1 MIMINSRICI
11 AFVLTFSLI
20 FIAGCGRQQT
30 TEHQIHSDALFSVS
44 DFNPLENFNV
54 PDKTLNLDYTNAFTD
69 GFVIPS
75 IQQTANGLFKFS
87 FKIKN
92 GSGKPS
98 RFAFKIFYQNES
110 YKVPEYDSLANRMSE
125 FASENFYGSWED
137 STITFKLSN
146 EIPSDNSFHTV
157 QDSFRIVGNPRN
169 EKRYMENGVNQ
180 RWKRNPRV
188 GAYSFL
194 LVIID
199 EATYK
204 KKVIPD
210 FIENIGNTSKGEFIN
225 PYFYFIHGDGSK
237 IPELVTTKTGPLLK
251 VIAKPDA
258 KTGIY
263 INSYNFEKDKFGQY
277 FTSTCGQD
285 SGVYRDAAYEQ
296 FINNLDPSMRFD
308 NIPVVR
314 DVMADDYSF
323 TDYNWD
329 MAFYKRH
336 ETISTLPA
344 VASRPCEN
352 VTVDQSTGKLTLINP
367 GCKEGQWRKQSVG
380 IRTRHGFTYGKYRL
394 KCKLTELLNKNN
406 VWNGLTNAIWL
417 LNQQHGGAWN
427 YRRACKKEGYMASYW
442 GGENDKRTE
451 LIDYSEIDFEILKTP
466 PYCPSEIFPPVIQIP
481 SPSKNDKKAWNV
493 PFSED
498 LKGSETMITVACTN
512 WDMACLEPKN
522 FASGCSEIS
531 YDNKKFSS
539 HRWTKNYRA
548 LTQKQYESDDELFAG
563 EFYYFEI
570 EWKPN
575 EIIWR
580 IGPNPEK
587 MRVVGYMNDEISTI
601 PNNQM
606 TLIVTQEYH
615 NTKWWPG
622 SPFIQENIPF
632 PSKDLIGEI
641 YELVIE

>member
-1 MIMINSRICI
+1 MIMNKYKSGLILVFSLCL
-11 AFVLTFSLI
+11 AFVIACHQEKNVEGNAQKNTTFS
-20 FIAGCGRQQT
+20 IADFYPIGNLNKPD
-30 TEHQIHSDALFSVS
+30 SVLF
-44 DFNPLENFNV
+44 
-54 PDKTLNLDYTNAFTD
+54 LDYTNAYTE

-75 IQQTANGLFKFS
+75 IRQTANGLFTFS

-92 GSGKPS
+92 TSGSPS
-98 RFAFKIFYQNES
+98 RFAYKIYYQNES
-110 YKVPEYDSLANRMSE
+110 YKVPELDSLTGKMSE
-125 FASENFYGSWED
+125 FAHENFYGSWED
-137 STITFKLSN
+137 STVSFRMSDV
-146 EIPSDNSFHTV
+146 IPSDDSFHAV

-169 EKRYMENGVNQ
+169 EYRYRENGVNQ

-188 GAYSFL
+188 GNYSFL
-194 LVIID
+194 LVVID
-199 EATYK
+199 ESVYK
-204 KKVIPD
+204 KNAIPD
-210 FIENIGNTSKGEFIN
+210 FIGFIGKANNGQFVN
-225 PYFYFIHGDGSK
+225 PYYYFIYGEGSK
-237 IPELVTTKTGPLLK
+237 ISNLISTRSPSVLK
-251 VIAKPDA
+251 VAARPDA
-258 KTGIY
+258 KNGIY
-263 INSYNFEKDKFGQY
+263 INDYNFDANRFGQY
-277 FTSTCGQD
+277 FTASCGQD
-285 SGVYRDAAYEQ
+285 SNVYKNAAFEQ
-296 FINNLDPSMRFD
+296 FINNQDPSMRFD

-314 DVMADDYSF
+314 DVMADDYSY

-329 MAFYKRH
+329 MAFYKKE

-344 VASRPCEN
+344 VSSKPCEN
-352 VTVDQSTGKLTLINP
+352 VLVDQTTGKLTLINP
-367 GCKEGQWRKQSVG
+367 GCKEGQWKKQSVG

-427 YRRACKKEGYMASYW
+427 YRRACRKEGYMATYW
-442 GGENDKRTE
+442 GGDNDKRTE

-481 SPSKNDKKAWNV
+481 SPDKNNKKAWNV

-498 LKGSETMITVACTN
+498 LKGSEPMITVACTN
-512 WDMACLEPKN
+512 WDMACWEPEN
-522 FASGCSEIS
+522 FASGCNDIV
-531 YDNKKFSS
+531 YNDKKFSS

-548 LTQKQYESDDELFAG
+548 LTQKQYEPDDELFAG
-563 EFYYFEI
+563 DFYYFEI
-570 EWKPN
+570 DWRPD

-580 IGPNPEK
+580 IGPTPEN
-587 MRVVGYMNDEISTI
+587 MRVVGYMNNKITMI